1 MWITGILCASAVKNQ
16 PSKISRQKSAARNLL
31 SEISEK
37 SKNGK
42 ISKKYSKC
50 LAQSR

>member
-16 PSKISRQKSAARNLL
+16 PSKIRRQKSAVRNKRKV
-31 SEISEK
+31 EK
-37 SKNGK
+37 RENF
-42 ISKKYSKC
+42 KKYSKC